1 MLKRLWIPV
10 AVIVPIVLFLALS
23 KVYVVRSG
31 ASGTLYWNEDKA
43 LLFVQVGTSGVRL
56 SSARYALEPFLVSLG
71 DVRPPD
77 DHRCVETFVLQIT
90 DKGFQRYETTGYC
103 YDYYVLSKNQ
113 IYTGLLGVR
122 QLYRWDGTRFEP
134 ATQEELRGFDPLAIA
149 ARGLQFDN
157 VEGWSMRE
165 QGLALGHVT
174 YPLTLNHQQV
184 TYISTGRRDSYSP
197 LTVDIKFQTSP
208 PQRIWSFE
216 GGPHPIS
223 KAEYESIFNNH

>member
-1 MLKRLWIPV
+1 
-10 AVIVPIVLFLALS
+10 
-23 KVYVVRSG
+23 
-31 ASGTLYWNEDKA
+31 
-43 LLFVQVGTSGVRL
+43 
-56 SSARYALEPFLVSLG
+56 
-71 DVRPPD
+71 
-77 DHRCVETFVLQIT
+77 
-90 DKGFQRYETTGYC
+90 
-103 YDYYVLSKNQ
+103 
-113 IYTGLLGVR
+113 
-122 QLYRWDGTRFEP
+122 
-134 ATQEELRGFDPLAIA
+134 
-149 ARGLQFDN
+149 
-157 VEGWSMRE
+157 MRE